1 MEELRSRGFAKVDL
15 GQGDAPHAEGGFSFP
30 DGRLSLD
37 AARTSRRPR
46 WPTRRSAKRFPLAM
60 ITPKTHLFLN
70 STFANQERQHGAQPE
85 PYVVVHP
92 RGRRSRARWPTAPAR
107 ACSTTAARSCARRA
121 CPTTPAPGVVVAPMG
136 WWSGD
141 YEGGVGAQATTS
153 QRLTEAGR
161 GADVQRQPGGGR
173 GGLTRA

>member
-1 MEELRSRGFAKVDL
+1 MADEAL
-15 GQGDAPHAEGGFSFP
+15 
-30 DGRLSLD
+30 
-37 AARTSRRPR
+37 
-46 WPTRRSAKRFPLAM
+46 AKRFPLAM

-92 RGRRSRARWPTAPAR
+92 DDARARARWPTAR
-107 ACSTTAARSCARRA
+107 GRGCSTTAARSSAAAQVSDDARA
-121 CPTTPAPGVVVAPMG
+121 GVVVAPMG

-161 GADVQRQPGGGR
+161 GADLQRQPRGGR
-173 GGLTRA
+173 AGLSANPGP